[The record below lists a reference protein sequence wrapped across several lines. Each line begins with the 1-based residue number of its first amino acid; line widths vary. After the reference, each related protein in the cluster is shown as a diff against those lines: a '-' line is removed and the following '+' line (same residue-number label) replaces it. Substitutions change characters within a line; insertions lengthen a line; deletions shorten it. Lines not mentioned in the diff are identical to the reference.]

1 MTVKHKCSLP
11 VDKSLTSLAPHSVIV
26 IDEDYEIRNYLLD
39 CAAGVSRAVATTT
52 RDQGTQTGA
61 RPPVLVRRLLGRA
74 RARRFTRLS
83 LRRQQQQQ
91 HPQGRKQE
99 RSPAKPAGAVGRS
112 GEAPG
117 SSPPVAEDW
126 QRWQS
131 CCVASMLMVPVEG
144 NSTPSGGEPNQ
155 SPSLSIR
162 SHESS
167 SQLLDAIRPCSV
179 ELLRLTEKEIV
190 RWQHR
195 REPEGRRRWSLRDLD
210 KPGQSVAAPDMSE
223 PKKQRRKRGLSTDSS
238 ASSQRSASAG
248 RRRAAPVN
256 SVLPRSERF
265 TNLEA
270 RSVEPAHRT
279 RRVSYSSASEDGQML
294 NKHANSRTGKA
305 SKRVKVAAESSTS
318 DRTLREREAGEKAD
332 KGQAGEAVTD
342 AGNDAESPAFS
353 AAVATADLGTEL
365 SVPPV
370 EKRVSHSR
378 RERKLS
384 SKRHLAVEVIE
395 SVPNSDA
402 SSSSLSPTSHLVNRS
417 SDPEGSTSRP
427 SIICRIRI
435 QGKHGVISTTSTR
448 PRVVGFVS
456 PDRSTT
462 ESRVA
467 DLGSPPTFGASESS
481 SSTVVETQMS
491 DGSVPA
497 ATPLSSEVTNLSESL
512 KVKVSKRNQS
522 SSATPEATETRLKS
536 PERAYSSTEPLATH
550 LSPEVVDP
558 VEVLKRKVSKQSRSS
573 IVTPEASVVHF
584 ESSEATHMLDASSL
598 ATPSNSE
605 MADSGVALRR
615 PKRLRK
621 GQSSSVTPEAPVTQS
636 ESSEV
641 VRAVD
646 SLESAASPS
655 TSELA
660 DPGATLRTKSSR
672 KGKLSDMTPEAP
684 AVQLEGSKSA
694 PVSGASTSLATHL
707 SSELADSGAALRRP
721 RKSKTS
727 TVTPEAPEASAVHLE
742 SAEASCASD
751 ATTPLATPLSTEVV
765 DSGGAGQPKSSWKS
779 KLRTAASD
787 TRDVHLESCKAGNVP
802 STHESDPTTLS
813 SEVTDHSASLKVKIS
828 RRSKLSITKPET
840 PAAHLESSEAA
851 HMPNAPNPVAT
862 PLRSDTEDSGV
873 VLRPKRTRKSKY
885 GNVTTEAPGTHLES
899 SQVVHAPDAPPSFA
913 APSSAEVVDSGTVL
927 RSKRSRKSKS
937 NITTPETPLESS
949 QAIPTPDVATSAV
962 PLSSKVADSGALLRP
977 KSSRKSKSN
986 MVTSEA
992 PETQLESSKP
1002 MLSDAPPTAVEP
1014 KVPEA
1019 ATCSLPSRRNVRSAS
1034 DVGPKRT
1041 RRASTS
1047 SPCKPTEFPEPF
1059 TSGPA
1064 SIGDMHDHQLVPLMG
1079 AQDAALG
1086 TSQSSGDVDAIQE
1099 PENVMPVSQ
1108 RGRRRR
1114 IVSLCSSSDSQ
1125 DATNIPSDDS
1135 TAHSENAVQATTRH
1149 TRRQAAS
1156 SKLSLRDVSATRSS
1170 SAESVTSTSSCEVLS
1185 GGLTEMSLPKQEIL
1199 SKQASGVEEP
1209 SSSKVVVRRM
1219 RSRGNSSSASLS
1231 HSTESTNAMA
1241 PGTTSTVQGGA
1252 KTAPSKEA
1260 KSRSSSRISA
1270 NKLALRRKVRE
1281 EDNNEGK
1288 PGAPEQQND
1297 NCLVADTSGSRS
1309 PVFDVGVASTATTG
1323 TVTSNVSPFDSAS
1336 CSTGASFAKLVSNRT
1351 TTRLVSSGLQ
1361 VTSSST
1367 PNDGIP
1373 KPGAPEAVGP
1383 HERPVSSAPRL
1394 GTPSSKREVGGLPI
1408 RSSKPRKKAALPEA
1422 PDPRIQELLVTYERL
1437 TITTPSELS
1446 GDDSVGSKQPDVAQP
1461 SPSFNL
1467 PEAAGSGNP
1476 PQTSPSSSGTDSVQ
1490 KEGSQRCES
1499 HRAPEAEHLK
1509 GLSDSSNLVDTK
1521 ESDSSKSG
1529 ASSSTRGAAEASG
1542 LMKGAAKGME
1552 NSPESV
1558 PEPEPVPN
1566 CAVSEPDVTDSDRPS
1581 SSVNTANKDFV
1592 ATGGL
1597 ETSLLHPKQRQCD
1610 DTASDVL
1617 PVSSDIPISEVTMA
1631 EPNIELEAP
1640 EEANASSAV
1649 SSELAAANAS
1659 TNANFDA
1666 GLNGPVPVGSVQ
1678 GNSSVISVSEAEISE
1693 PIAKPGVSDVA
1704 RIDAPADE
1712 LLLSSSSK
1720 KLLRTSQPS
1729 PSSISS
1735 KARREP
1741 PTSPVG
1747 NGFDNSSS
1755 SSINTAVEHSRF
1767 HVTSPIEQS
1776 SSEILDSH
1784 QALQECP
1791 AADLVT
1797 ELNWSIESGQKAT
1810 EGCTEKATDAAG
1822 TPEPVPIPCGQKGN
1836 KLSVAS
1842 SDDVQL
1848 EAESSSHICAD
1859 SEQAAAD
1866 QESAADSTNSAEVS
1880 SADDDFICLSP
1891 GGDED
1896 WILLDEVRDDSIE
1909 LFPSSEGSIAAEGN
1923 ESCGDDTNVDNSVLA
1938 SEVNCVDVDVC
1949 KKETGDNIGDI
1960 GKTGK
1965 DIVGASS
1972 EKSVRDDGSWVD
1984 PVQHSGRE
1992 SSSKKSIARVC
2003 TESCTGNNC
2012 DANCGSC
2019 DGNVKSVDGASSVT
2033 GDNCVV
2039 DSGGESCS
2047 EAASSMEHFEI
2058 SSETL
2063 ANNSCEEILRNF
2075 GSDSSMIDV
2084 GSESF
2089 LDPTGSDKC
2098 MEEMA
2103 KEDCANI
2110 TSADLVQDFGS
2121 ENCVGDIGSEG
2132 VEFIASE
2139 NFIEDIGSE
2148 ESMELFSGTDSES
2161 KQHKK
2166 AAAVGES
2173 SDSRQHEDTSAMVA
2187 AAKSLRVVLERLD
2200 DIDARSAIGMLYCK
2214 AKKALKYN
2222 RAPCKVVE
2230 IAENKPERRPENLQ
2244 AEHAGTEKKDRTVG
2258 RSTASKSPVFH
2269 RQTLRPSKSLHRD
2282 TREPSSQRG
2291 PSDPQAQHRSPREQ
2305 DSSVQPVSAEKAP
2318 NSNQKTFKSSKTSHK
2333 GLSDSGNQHSSGEPQ
2348 AQHVNA
2354 QEQDG
2359 SVAPFS
2365 EDKPSFVKQASKSS
2379 KSLHKDH
2386 RDTRIQ
2392 HLEKSA
2398 DGSKAKP
2405 TGARKKDRSANRLS
2419 VDKSSNGH
2427 QNVSN
2432 ASKSS
2437 SQDVKVAKNKD
2448 SDASTSKREAQHA
2461 VVEKQKVRVA
2471 HSSLERSS
2479 SRDQEALKSSK
2490 TSHRAFKVAK
2500 NKDSAASASK
2510 AEVQQPFKVTKNKD
2524 SAASSRKAEAQQ
2536 PGTEKQG
2543 DGFDHSS
2550 VKESPCHDQEASKF
2564 SKTSHRAFKVTKNKD
2579 SAASSRKAESQQL
2592 GTEKQGDGVAH
2603 SSLERSSS
2611 RDQEALKSSK
2621 TSHRTFTVAKNKD
2634 SAASAS
2640 KAEVQQPGTE
2650 KRGDSVDHSSV
2661 EESPCLDQEASKS
2674 SKTSHRA
2681 FKVIKNKDSAASS
2694 RKAEAQQPGT
2704 EKQGDCVDHSSVEE
2718 SPCHD
2723 QEASK
2728 SSKASHRAFNV
2739 TKNKDSAA
2747 SSRKA
2752 EAQQPGTEKQGD
2764 CVDHSSVEES
2774 PCLDQEA
2781 SKSSKTSHR
2790 AFKVI
2795 KNKDS
2800 AASSRKAEAQQPGTE
2815 KQGDCVDHSSVE
2827 ESPCHD
2833 QEASKSSKA
2842 SHRAFNVTKNK
2853 DSAASSR
2860 KAEAQQPGTE
2870 KQGEGF
2876 DHSSVEESSCHD
2888 QEASK
2893 SSKTFHGA
2901 FKVSKNKDSPASPNK
2916 AEAQQLGPEKQGD
2929 IVDHSSAK
2937 EPPCHDQEALK
2948 FPKASCWNFNI
2959 DKNKGSPASLNKAEA
2974 QQAVAEKQRDS
2985 VDPFSFERSQ
2995 SQDQELL
3002 KSLKTSHQ
3010 DFKVTENKDSHT
3022 SPNKAEAQQ
3031 AVTEKQ
3037 GNDVGPFSLEKSSS
3051 QDQRASR
3058 SSSPLNK
3065 GVPTF
3070 HNQIPVC
3077 ENRELRP
3084 GNIED
3089 QKAGGDLQQD
3099 ECAEPLQIARSEPLP
3114 PTDMGKVPGLLDQVL
3129 DLGELPDAIKCLLDS
3144 EVPLPELDADCFSL
3158 PPDSTRWLSEDGVVE
3173 KRKPDERPQNKEDQ
3187 TPFCPSSDIVLGD
3200 LTKACSLTNEGLV
3213 ALVPAVPPPT
3223 CGPHFNSSNTP
3234 RARKKCLRG
3243 LAHWQKTKLEAF
3255 ARDSCFEVDFE
3266 HNPELRI
3273 AFCRDRSVVLTPARS
3288 APTVALLA
3296 PTHQRPPPSPDDDA
3310 VSIRELPPLDASP
3323 DPSMLLVSPPS
3334 TPPRHETSTSQLDGP
3349 SGRFAL
3355 SGARLPADTER
3366 VLTVLSVEVHVRTRS
3381 DLRPDPAHD
3390 PVQCV
3395 LWCARGYGVD
3405 APLEAGAMHW
3415 GTVNS
3420 DPRQADIEDL
3430 AGTSLHRTGVATPS
3444 LRTQV
3449 VRSELDLLHA
3459 VIDLVHR

>member
-1 MTVKHKCSLP
+1 MEFCRNQFCGVLHNQFRRVQAVALKVSHLCPKTRIVDSQDEALAEALAQAASSWHQSAGEEDSILGSLP
-11 VDKSLTSLAPHSVIV
+11 APDNVVD
-26 IDEDYEIRNYLLD
+26 DEDDNDVEDMSQVFQLAGEREQDDADSSMSDHSDGNEAYDPFQLD
-39 CAAGVSRAVATTT
+39 GADDQPAGVSRAVATTT

-584 ESSEATHMLDASSL
+584 ESSEATHMSDASSL

-1019 ATCSLPSRRNVRSAS
+1019 ATCSLPSRRNVR
-1034 DVGPKRT
+1034 
-1041 RRASTS
+1041 
-1047 SPCKPTEFPEPF
+1047 
-1059 TSGPA
+1059 GPA

-1099 PENVMPVSQ
+1099 PEN
-1108 RGRRRR
+1108 
-1114 IVSLCSSSDSQ
+1114 
-1125 DATNIPSDDS
+1125 
-1135 TAHSENAVQATTRH
+1135 
-1149 TRRQAAS
+1149 
-1156 SKLSLRDVSATRSS
+1156 
-1170 SAESVTSTSSCEVLS
+1170 
-1185 GGLTEMSLPKQEIL
+1185 
-1199 SKQASGVEEP
+1199 
-1209 SSSKVVVRRM
+1209 
-1219 RSRGNSSSASLS
+1219 
-1231 HSTESTNAMA
+1231 
-1241 PGTTSTVQGGA
+1241 GGA

-1558 PEPEPVPN
+1558 QN
-1566 CAVSEPDVTDSDRPS
+1566 
-1581 SSVNTANKDFV
+1581 
-1592 ATGGL
+1592 
-1597 ETSLLHPKQRQCD
+1597 
-1610 DTASDVL
+1610 
-1617 PVSSDIPISEVTMA
+1617 
-1631 EPNIELEAP
+1631 
-1640 EEANASSAV
+1640 
-1649 SSELAAANAS
+1649 
-1659 TNANFDA
+1659 
-1666 GLNGPVPVGSVQ
+1666 LN
-1678 GNSSVISVSEAEISE
+1678 
-1693 PIAKPGVSDVA
+1693 
-1704 RIDAPADE
+1704 
-1712 LLLSSSSK
+1712 LSQ
-1720 KLLRTSQPS
+1720 T
-1729 PSSISS
+1729 
-1735 KARREP
+1735 
-1741 PTSPVG
+1741 
-1747 NGFDNSSS
+1747 
-1755 SSINTAVEHSRF
+1755 
-1767 HVTSPIEQS
+1767 
-1776 SSEILDSH
+1776 
-1784 QALQECP
+1784 
-1791 AADLVT
+1791 
-1797 ELNWSIESGQKAT
+1797 
-1810 EGCTEKATDAAG
+1810 
-1822 TPEPVPIPCGQKGN
+1822 
-1836 KLSVAS
+1836 
-1842 SDDVQL
+1842 VQL
-1848 EAESSSHICAD
+1848 
-1859 SEQAAAD
+1859 
-1866 QESAADSTNSAEVS
+1866 VS
-1880 SADDDFICLSP
+1880 
-1891 GGDED
+1891 
-1896 WILLDEVRDDSIE
+1896 
-1909 LFPSSEGSIAAEGN
+1909 
-1923 ESCGDDTNVDNSVLA
+1923 
-1938 SEVNCVDVDVC
+1938 
-1949 KKETGDNIGDI
+1949 
-1960 GKTGK
+1960 
-1965 DIVGASS
+1965 
-1972 EKSVRDDGSWVD
+1972 
-1984 PVQHSGRE
+1984 Q
-1992 SSSKKSIARVC
+1992 
-2003 TESCTGNNC
+2003 
-2012 DANCGSC
+2012 
-2019 DGNVKSVDGASSVT
+2019 
-2033 GDNCVV
+2033 
-2039 DSGGESCS
+2039 
-2047 EAASSMEHFEI
+2047 M
-2058 SSETL
+2058 
-2063 ANNSCEEILRNF
+2063 
-2075 GSDSSMIDV
+2075 
-2084 GSESF
+2084 
-2089 LDPTGSDKC
+2089 
-2098 MEEMA
+2098 
-2103 KEDCANI
+2103 
-2110 TSADLVQDFGS
+2110 
-2121 ENCVGDIGSEG
+2121 
-2132 VEFIASE
+2132 
-2139 NFIEDIGSE
+2139 
-2148 ESMELFSGTDSES
+2148 
-2161 KQHKK
+2161 
-2166 AAAVGES
+2166 
-2173 SDSRQHEDTSAMVA
+2173 
-2187 AAKSLRVVLERLD
+2187 
-2200 DIDARSAIGMLYCK
+2200 
-2214 AKKALKYN
+2214 
-2222 RAPCKVVE
+2222 
-2230 IAENKPERRPENLQ
+2230 
-2244 AEHAGTEKKDRTVG
+2244 
-2258 RSTASKSPVFH
+2258 
-2269 RQTLRPSKSLHRD
+2269 
-2282 TREPSSQRG
+2282 
-2291 PSDPQAQHRSPREQ
+2291 
-2305 DSSVQPVSAEKAP
+2305 
-2318 NSNQKTFKSSKTSHK
+2318 
-2333 GLSDSGNQHSSGEPQ
+2333 
-2348 AQHVNA
+2348 
-2354 QEQDG
+2354 
-2359 SVAPFS
+2359 
-2365 EDKPSFVKQASKSS
+2365 
-2379 KSLHKDH
+2379 
-2386 RDTRIQ
+2386 
-2392 HLEKSA
+2392 
-2398 DGSKAKP
+2398 
-2405 TGARKKDRSANRLS
+2405 
-2419 VDKSSNGH
+2419 
-2427 QNVSN
+2427 
-2432 ASKSS
+2432 
-2437 SQDVKVAKNKD
+2437 
-2448 SDASTSKREAQHA
+2448 
-2461 VVEKQKVRVA
+2461 
-2471 HSSLERSS
+2471 
-2479 SRDQEALKSSK
+2479 
-2490 TSHRAFKVAK
+2490 
-2500 NKDSAASASK
+2500 
-2510 AEVQQPFKVTKNKD
+2510 
-2524 SAASSRKAEAQQ
+2524 
-2536 PGTEKQG
+2536 
-2543 DGFDHSS
+2543 
-2550 VKESPCHDQEASKF
+2550 
-2564 SKTSHRAFKVTKNKD
+2564 
-2579 SAASSRKAESQQL
+2579 
-2592 GTEKQGDGVAH
+2592 
-2603 SSLERSSS
+2603 
-2611 RDQEALKSSK
+2611 
-2621 TSHRTFTVAKNKD
+2621 
-2634 SAASAS
+2634 
-2640 KAEVQQPGTE
+2640 
-2650 KRGDSVDHSSV
+2650 
-2661 EESPCLDQEASKS
+2661 
-2674 SKTSHRA
+2674 
-2681 FKVIKNKDSAASS
+2681 
-2694 RKAEAQQPGT
+2694 
-2704 EKQGDCVDHSSVEE
+2704 
-2718 SPCHD
+2718 
-2723 QEASK
+2723 
-2728 SSKASHRAFNV
+2728 
-2739 TKNKDSAA
+2739 
-2747 SSRKA
+2747 
-2752 EAQQPGTEKQGD
+2752 
-2764 CVDHSSVEES
+2764 
-2774 PCLDQEA
+2774 
-2781 SKSSKTSHR
+2781 
-2790 AFKVI
+2790 
-2795 KNKDS
+2795 
-2800 AASSRKAEAQQPGTE
+2800 
-2815 KQGDCVDHSSVE
+2815 
-2827 ESPCHD
+2827 
-2833 QEASKSSKA
+2833 
-2842 SHRAFNVTKNK
+2842 
-2853 DSAASSR
+2853 
-2860 KAEAQQPGTE
+2860 
-2870 KQGEGF
+2870 
-2876 DHSSVEESSCHD
+2876 
-2888 QEASK
+2888 
-2893 SSKTFHGA
+2893 
-2901 FKVSKNKDSPASPNK
+2901 
-2916 AEAQQLGPEKQGD
+2916 
-2929 IVDHSSAK
+2929 
-2937 EPPCHDQEALK
+2937 
-2948 FPKASCWNFNI
+2948 
-2959 DKNKGSPASLNKAEA
+2959 
-2974 QQAVAEKQRDS
+2974 
-2985 VDPFSFERSQ
+2985 
-2995 SQDQELL
+2995 
-3002 KSLKTSHQ
+3002 
-3010 DFKVTENKDSHT
+3010 
-3022 SPNKAEAQQ
+3022 
-3031 AVTEKQ
+3031 
-3037 GNDVGPFSLEKSSS
+3037 
-3051 QDQRASR
+3051 
-3058 SSSPLNK
+3058 
-3065 GVPTF
+3065 
-3070 HNQIPVC
+3070 
-3077 ENRELRP
+3077 
-3084 GNIED
+3084 
-3089 QKAGGDLQQD
+3089 
-3099 ECAEPLQIARSEPLP
+3099 
-3114 PTDMGKVPGLLDQVL
+3114 
-3129 DLGELPDAIKCLLDS
+3129 
-3144 EVPLPELDADCFSL
+3144 
-3158 PPDSTRWLSEDGVVE
+3158 
-3173 KRKPDERPQNKEDQ
+3173 
-3187 TPFCPSSDIVLGD
+3187 
-3200 LTKACSLTNEGLV
+3200 
-3213 ALVPAVPPPT
+3213 
-3223 CGPHFNSSNTP
+3223 
-3234 RARKKCLRG
+3234 
-3243 LAHWQKTKLEAF
+3243 
-3255 ARDSCFEVDFE
+3255 
-3266 HNPELRI
+3266 
-3273 AFCRDRSVVLTPARS
+3273 
-3288 APTVALLA
+3288 
-3296 PTHQRPPPSPDDDA
+3296 
-3310 VSIRELPPLDASP
+3310 
-3323 DPSMLLVSPPS
+3323 
-3334 TPPRHETSTSQLDGP
+3334 
-3349 SGRFAL
+3349 
-3355 SGARLPADTER
+3355 
-3366 VLTVLSVEVHVRTRS
+3366 
-3381 DLRPDPAHD
+3381 
-3390 PVQCV
+3390 
-3395 LWCARGYGVD
+3395 
-3405 APLEAGAMHW
+3405 
-3415 GTVNS
+3415 
-3420 DPRQADIEDL
+3420 
-3430 AGTSLHRTGVATPS
+3430 
-3444 LRTQV
+3444 
-3449 VRSELDLLHA
+3449 
-3459 VIDLVHR
+3459 